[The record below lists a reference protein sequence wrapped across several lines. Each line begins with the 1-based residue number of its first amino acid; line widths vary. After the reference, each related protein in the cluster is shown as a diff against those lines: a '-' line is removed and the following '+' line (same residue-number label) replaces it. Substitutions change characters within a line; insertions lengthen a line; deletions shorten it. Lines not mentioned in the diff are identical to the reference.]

1 MFISSSPQMHLKLT
15 FEDSIKNID
24 FIFHMTKGLHNT
36 AEEFLVLAP
45 LEMKLLAE
53 VAAHPCNPRT
63 QKTAADVCCACGV
76 SLGHAAV
83 LGQPCCKAKPNRNF
97 N

>member
-1 MFISSSPQMHLKLT
+1 
-15 FEDSIKNID
+15 
-24 FIFHMTKGLHNT
+24 MTKGLRNA

-53 VAAHPCNPRT
+53 VAAHPCDPRT

-76 SLGHAAV
+76 IWATQL
-83 LGQPCCKAKPNRNF
+83 F
-97 N
+97 